1 MSEENKPEEVVE
13 EQTKAS
19 AETNEE
25 STQEATPSKT
35 VALNGMFGFKVGMAS
50 VFSEDGKQIPVTV
63 LKIKPWTVTQI
74 KNQDKENYSAVQI
87 SLLEKAEKNTNKAQK
102 GHLKGTGSK
111 KGASFTREIRQ
122 DLPEGVHVGQ
132 EVDVTCFEKGQ
143 KLRLTAKSKG
153 RGFAGVMK
161 RYNFAGGPASHG
173 STFHRQPG
181 SIGNCTFPGRVMPG
195 RKMPGHFGDENVTV
209 KNVEIVDVQVDLGL
223 VLVKGPVP
231 GARNGLVRMQKQ
243 G

>member
-1 MSEENKPEEVVE
+1 M
-13 EQTKAS
+13 
-19 AETNEE
+19 
-25 STQEATPSKT
+25 
-35 VALNGMFGFKVGMAS
+35 
-50 VFSEDGKQIPVTV
+50 
-63 LKIKPWTVTQI
+63 
-74 KNQDKENYSAVQI
+74 
-87 SLLEKAEKNTNKAQK
+87 
-102 GHLKGTGSK
+102 
-111 KGASFTREIRQ
+111 
-122 DLPEGVHVGQ
+122 
-132 EVDVTCFEKGQ
+132 TCFEKGQ